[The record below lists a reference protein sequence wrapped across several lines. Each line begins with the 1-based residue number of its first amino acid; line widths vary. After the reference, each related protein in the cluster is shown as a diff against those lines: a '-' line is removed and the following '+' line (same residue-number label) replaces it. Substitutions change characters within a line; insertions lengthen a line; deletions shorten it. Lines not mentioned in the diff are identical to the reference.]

1 MAHAVL
7 LFFYKNG
14 IITLLLSLEYLMKK
28 LSLNLSILLIGFSF
42 VAVMPAY
49 AQITEDEGTGQTRQ
63 QSGPVT
69 LSDPLKLTGGPQQLI
84 GRIINA
90 ALGIVGSLAL
100 LMFVW
105 GGLLWMTSAGS
116 EEKVKQG
123 REILIWATAGLA
135 LVFFSYVLVRFVIG
149 SLTGTDLPSANQD
162 NITGTTDERG
172 VPVE

>member
-1 MAHAVL
+1 ML
-7 LFFYKNG
+7 YCEYKLPSMKKILV
-14 IITLLLSLEYLMKK
+14 IIAIVAFCTSLSLTVHTLP
-28 LSLNLSILLIGFSF
+28 
-42 VAVMPAY
+42 VMAD
-49 AQITEDEGTGQTRQ
+49 ATEDQVRDGGS
-63 QSGPVT
+63 SGPAT

-172 VPVE
+172 APVE